1 MKPLVLIQCRTSS
14 KRLPGKALLPVS
26 GVPSVVLCSQR
37 AANTGLEIL
46 VVISD
51 DPSDDELWT
60 ILDSMGISCYRGS
73 LQNVLSRFNNAIEQ
87 RDDDTPV
94 VRLTAD
100 NLYIDGAL
108 IEETVEAFHSRNLNY
123 LGLHPPALTG
133 APYGLNVEVTSAKAI
148 RQAHRNSTDSF
159 DREHVTPWIIRSHGL
174 AVHRPADLQSGLAHL
189 RCTMD
194 SWSDYQRVLRSFRE
208 VSDPVRVGW
217 QTLIKN
223 LQDEFPEN
231 GIPLRFSAKG
241 SIAELS
247 LGTVQIGVAYGVSN
261 TSGQPSFETAKQLV
275 ECAVAHGV
283 THLDCAADY
292 GSAES
297 RLGRIV
303 TEDLR
308 GRVTVVTKLAPL
320 TDLRDDCSNED
331 VRNYVEASVYRS
343 LANLRLGE
351 LPVLLLHRW
360 QHRSSHGGRVWAVL
374 RELRERGVVRTLGAS
389 VQSPAEAIEAITDP
403 EIKFIQLPT
412 NLLDRRFQRVDF
424 PARAKE
430 RPDVIIQARS
440 VFLQGLLLLPPSKWP
455 EFPDTDTALLYAKLQ
470 SLAEEFKR
478 ESIPDLCVA
487 YVRAQP
493 WVDCMVVGMQ
503 NADQLKA
510 NAALF
515 NKQSLTVAECQ
526 EIEAAFPNVPECL
539 LNPARWIEI
548 KKQ

>member
-1 MKPLVLIQCRTSS
+1 MKPLVLIQCRASS
-14 KRLPGKALLPVS
+14 TRLPGKALLPVR
-26 GVPSVVLCSQR
+26 GVPSVLLCAQR

-51 DPSDDELWT
+51 DPSDDELWAT
-60 ILDSMGISCYRGS
+60 LEARGIPCCRGS
-73 LQNVLSRFNNAIEQ
+73 LQDVLSRFNYAIEG
-87 RDDDTPV
+87 RSDDTPV

-108 IEETVEAFHSRNLNY
+108 IEEAVEAFHNGNLNY

-133 APYGLNVEVTSAKAI
+133 APYGLSAEVTWAKNI
-148 RQAHRNSTDSF
+148 REAHRNATDGF
-159 DREHVTPWIIRSHGL
+159 DREHVTPWIIRAHGL
-174 AVHRPADLQSGLAHL
+174 AVHRPAGLQSGLTHL

-194 SWSDYQRVLRSFRE
+194 SWSDYQRVLKSFRQ
-208 VSDPVRVGW
+208 VPDPVRAGW
-217 QTLIKN
+217 QTLVGM
-223 LQDEFPEN
+223 LQKDFPEN
-231 GIPLRFSAKG
+231 GFPLRFSTKG
-241 SIAELS
+241 SIAELA
-247 LGTVQIGVAYGVSN
+247 LGTVQIGVPYGVSN
-261 TSGQPSFETAKQLV
+261 TAGQPSFEIAKRLV

-308 GRVTVVTKLAPL
+308 SRVTVVTKLAPL
-320 TDLRDDCSNED
+320 TDLREDCSDED
-331 VRNYVEASVYRS
+331 TRNYVEASVYRS
-343 LANLRLGE
+343 LANLRLDE

-360 QHRSSHGGRVWAVL
+360 HHRSSHGGRVWAVL
-374 RELRERGVVRTLGAS
+374 RKLQEKGVVGTLGAS

-403 EIKFIQLPT
+403 EIKFIQLPV
-412 NLLDRRFQRVDF
+412 NLLDRRFQRMDF

-430 RPDVIIQARS
+430 RTDVIIQARS
-440 VFLQGLLLLPPSKWP
+440 VFLQGLLLMPPSSWP
-455 EFPDTDTALLYAKLQ
+455 EFSDPDTSLLHAKLQ
-470 SLAEEFKR
+470 SLAESFKR
-478 ESIPDLCVA
+478 DSIAELCVA

-510 NAALF
+510 NAVLF
-515 NKQSLTVAECQ
+515 KKPPLSVAECQ
-526 EIEAAFPNVPECL
+526 EIEAAFPNLPECL
-539 LNPARWIEI
+539 LNPARWKEAR
-548 KKQ
+548 KA